1 MTDSLGHVLISS
13 MKDEGPY
20 VLEFV
25 AHHRV
30 LGFDR
35 IFIASNDCRDG
46 TDLVLDALA
55 AAGAIGHTRN
65 VLAPGDIPQHKGYAL
80 MRAEHGLDRAD
91 WLMVLD
97 ADEFLQ
103 VTTGAGRVQDLT
115 AAAPDGTDI
124 IALNPMTFGTSDDED
139 WRPGRVTQ
147 QFVRRVPPRHRA
159 NRPIKTLTRGLR
171 RFRTIHNHCVN
182 GYRGKV
188 PLQVMRGDGA
198 LSAIAPGT
206 PLWQVLRNVPPEQ
219 IAHGLAHYNHYAVKS
234 LSSFCLR
241 HDRGRGAVAVG
252 EGNTRHTEEYF
263 ARIAGARI
271 EDRSIERRYG
281 PAVAA
286 ELARLMAIPAV
297 AAAQAEAERR
307 YAGLLA
313 TL

>member
-46 TDLVLDALA
+46 TDAVLDALA
-55 AAGAIGHTRN
+55 GAGAIGHTRN
-65 VLAPGDIPQHKGYAL
+65 VLEPGDIPQHKGYAR

-103 VTTGAGRVQDLT
+103 VTTGQGRVQDLT

-124 IALNPMTFGTSDDED
+124 IALNPMTFGTSEDED

-147 QFVRRVPPRHRA
+147 QFLRRVPARNRA
-159 NRPIKTLTRGLR
+159 NRPVKTLTRGLK

-182 GYRGKV
+182 GYRGQL

-206 PLWQVLRNVPPEQ
+206 PLWQVLRNVAPDQ

-234 LSSFCLR
+234 LSSFLLR
-241 HDRGRGAVAVG
+241 HERGRGAVAVG
-252 EGNTRHTEEYF
+252 EGNARHTEDYF

-271 EDRSIERRYG
+271 EDRSIDARYG
-281 PAVAA
+281 EAVGA
-286 ELARLMAIPAV
+286 EMARLRAIPAV

-313 TL
+313 AL